1 MASKKWIV
9 VAEQSRARLF
19 LMESPTAALKEL
31 RVLTHPEGRAA
42 PHDLQTDRD
51 AQVVR
56 GRHRESHAIE
66 AHVDPKRQ
74 EAMAFAREIVAVLET
89 GRLEAAYEALILVAA
104 PEYLGILRENLSE
117 PLKKLVSNSL
127 AKNLVRHSEADI
139 REHVLAL

>member
-1 MASKKWIV
+1 MASKKWII

-19 LMESPTAALKEL
+19 LMDGPTAALQEL
-31 RVLTHPEGRAA
+31 RVFTHPEGRAA

-74 EAMAFAREIVAVLET
+74 EAVAFAKEIVTVLEK
-89 GRLEAAYEALILVAA
+89 GRLEGAYEALILVAP
-104 PEYLGILRENLSE
+104 PEFLGVLRESLRE
-117 PLKKLVSNSL
+117 PLKKLVVNSL
-127 AKNLVRHSEADI
+127 DKNLVQLSGADI